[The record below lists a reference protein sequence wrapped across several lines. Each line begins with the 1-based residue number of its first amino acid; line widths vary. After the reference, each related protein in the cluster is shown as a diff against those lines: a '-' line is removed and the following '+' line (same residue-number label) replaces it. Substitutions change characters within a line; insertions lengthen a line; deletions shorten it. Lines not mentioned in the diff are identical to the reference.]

1 MEPGQGLDTA
11 PGRDTGTVVKWDD
24 GRGFG
29 FIKPETGGDD
39 VFCHSSEISDGDAL
53 QVGAEVTYE
62 ARFDDRKQNTLFV
75 GNLPWSIDD
84 EGMLYEFFE
93 GATSIRLPREHDGR
107 PKGFAYVEFMDE
119 PSATSNL
126 LKLEGLELGGRAI
139 RLDYGQQSR
148 SRGGAP
154 SSTLFVGNLPW
165 SINDEGM
172 LNEYFEGATS
182 VRLPREHDGRP
193 KGFAY
198 VEYPDEPSAT
208 AALNRV
214 QGIEIGGRTI
224 RLDYDKPRAPLAQA
238 PIPQA
243 GGF

>member
-1 MEPGQGLDTA
+1 VQRTA
-11 PGRDTGTVVKWDD
+11 AW
-24 GRGFG
+24 
-29 FIKPETGGDD
+29 
-39 VFCHSSEISDGDAL
+39 
-53 QVGAEVTYE
+53 
-62 ARFDDRKQNTLFV
+62 FV
-75 GNLPWSIDD
+75 DIAHWQ
-84 EGMLYEFFE
+84 
-93 GATSIRLPREHDGR
+93 H
-107 PKGFAYVEFMDE
+107 
-119 PSATSNL
+119 
-126 LKLEGLELGGRAI
+126 
-139 RLDYGQQSR
+139 QQR
-148 SRGGAP
+148 SAP